1 MSLGNY
7 LHQLKWWYSEK
18 QMIDVFPLL
27 LIGVDI
33 NIQNT
38 KQLKPELQHDT
49 SKLPRA
55 GSLVITD
62 PGQDKNKTR

>member
-1 MSLGNY
+1 
-7 LHQLKWWYSEK
+7 
-18 QMIDVFPLL
+18 MIDVFPLL

-38 KQLKPELQHDT
+38 KQLKPELQHGT